1 MSAKLCILSCHNF
14 HAEVGAGVT
23 AEGWDDVVAVAF
35 PARCGRPP
43 VSWDE
48 LRPLLPADC
57 GQVVVL
63 GRSCLTHLGAA
74 PAPADW
80 PTTRVVPVQ
89 QCFHIVASET
99 LVDEA
104 IAAGGYLIT
113 SAWLADWRGQ
123 LQAMGFAPE
132 QAGEFFHDF
141 AKELVLLDTGLD
153 PLASSRLAELQQTV
167 KLPVRRIPVGLDSVR
182 ARLVR
187 LVLEWRLAETHRE
200 AQRAAQEQA
209 RHHAGE
215 LADHVAAMD
224 MLVQLAKTQ
233 HETDAIDAIENLF
246 HMLFAPAALHYLRIE
261 NGISIPRAPLPEAM
275 SAALHQLRE
284 DHAWTPDGQGFLL
297 RIGHGEATL
306 GLIAVDRLAFPAYRE
321 RYLNLALAVTGVCG
335 LAIENARNRRR
346 LVEAEKMASL
356 GILVAGVAHEINTPL
371 GVGLAAASTLQAQ
384 SRHLA
389 AGFAARS
396 MTQSDLTHYLDT
408 AETSTGLV
416 CQNLERIGHL
426 IDAFRQVAV
435 EGKALERRAIRLREC
450 LDEVLRSLGDSLPT
464 ERISVQIE
472 CAAELEIDS
481 VAGDWASIFINL
493 IGNSLKHGFK
503 GRQRGVIDIRAERD
517 ERGAKKLR
525 LDYRD
530 DGIGLTAEALA
541 RIFDPFYT
549 TDLQHGMGLGMHLV
563 YNLIT
568 QRMGGSI
575 QCESTPGNG
584 VHFHIELPL

>member
-1 MSAKLCILSCHNF
+1 MTAKLCILCCHNF
-14 HAEVGAGVT
+14 HQEVGAGVT

-63 GRSCLTHLGAA
+63 GRSCLTDLGAA
-74 PAPADW
+74 PADW
-80 PTTRVVPVQ
+80 PVTRVVPVQ
-89 QCFHIVASET
+89 QCFHIVAGET
-99 LVDEA
+99 LVDDA
-104 IAAGGYLIT
+104 IAGGGYLIT

-153 PLASSRLAELQQTV
+153 PEAKTRLAELQQAI
-167 KLPVRRIPVGLDSVR
+167 KLPARRIPLGLDGVR
-182 ARLVR
+182 AKLAR
-187 LVLEWRLAETHRE
+187 LVLEWRLAET
-200 AQRAAQEQA
+200 QRAAKKQLQ
-209 RHHAGE
+209 HHAGE

-233 HETDAIDAIENLF
+233 HEADAIDAIENLF
-246 HMLFAPAALHYLRIE
+246 RMLFAPAALHYLRME
-261 NGISIPRAPLPEAM
+261 NGMAIPRAPLPDAM
-275 SAALHQLRE
+275 NAALHQLRA

-306 GLIAVDRLAFPAYRE
+306 GLIGVERLAFPAYRE

-346 LVEAEKMASL
+346 LVEAEKMAAL

-384 SRHLA
+384 SRQLTA
-389 AGFAARS
+389 RFAARS
-396 MTQSDLTHYLDT
+396 MTQSDLTQYLDT
-408 AETSTGLV
+408 AEKSTGLI

-435 EGKALERRAIRLREC
+435 EGKALEKRTFRVREC
-450 LDEVLRSLGDSLPT
+450 LDEVIRSLGDRLPA
-464 ERISVQIE
+464 ERITVQIE
-472 CAAELEIDS
+472 CAADLEIDS
-481 VAGDWASIFINL
+481 VAGDWASIFSNL
-493 IGNSLKHGFK
+493 ISNSLTHGFK
-503 GRQRGVIDIRAERD
+503 GRQRGVIDIRMARD
-517 ERGAKKLR
+517 TQMPRLR

-530 DGIGLTAEALA
+530 DGVGLTAETLA

-568 QRMGGSI
+568 QRMAGSI